1 MQAVGPHQSSDYI
14 SKFTHFFHLMALYS
28 IVEYLLSGTM
38 EFEVQSFL
46 PITKQ
51 VRWASESIDI
61 RERMIPM
68 YSAVALLLID
78 GNNKIDGTSTLSI
91 LSHV

>member
-1 MQAVGPHQSSDYI
+1 MQVVGLQRSPDHI

-28 IVEYLLSGTM
+28 IVEYWLSGTM
-38 EFEVQSFL
+38 EFEFQSRL

-51 VRWASESIDI
+51 VRWASESTDV
-61 RERMIPM
+61 RDRMIPM
-68 YSAVALLLID
+68 YSAVALLLIQ
-78 GNNKIDGTSTLSI
+78 GNNKIHGTSHVAY